1 MLYPRT
7 DAEASYPDPP
17 VCPICHQRCDTIYR
31 ADDGTIV
38 GCDRCIEAADAWE
51 VNECFPEKE

>member
-7 DAEASYPDPP
+7 DAEAGYPEPP
-17 VCPICHQRCDTIYR
+17 MCPLCRHRCDTIYR
-31 ADDGTIV
+31 DSDGVIV
-38 GCDRCIEAADAWE
+38 GCDHCLEVVDAWE

>member
-1 MLYPRT
+1 MRRLATLTLLCAPSAT
-7 DAEASYPDPP
+7 SGA
-17 VCPICHQRCDTIYR
+17 ILYR
-31 ADDGTIV
+31 AEDETIV

>member
-7 DAEASYPDPP
+7 DAEAGYTDPP
-17 VCPICHQRCDTIYR
+17 VCPICHNWCNTIYR
-31 ADDGTIV
+31 TNDGTIV
-38 GCDRCIEAADAWE
+38 GCDRCVEAVVAWE